1 MDDALRVR
9 VVHGRAGLLHDPLG
23 VGQGQRAAFVQ
34 KIAGGLAVHVLED
47 QVDVSGVLHDGV
59 DVRDVGMVQGRH
71 GARLGQE
78 APALLRVVADLV
90 AHLLDGHAPG
100 QGVVRGLVD
109 DPHASGRDLAQDGIA
124 VPEAVGPLGRLLGGA
139 PADHA
144 ADGAVDGLAPAR
156 GEDVQHPQPD
166 QAAAHK
172 DHDDE
177 LDEALVA
184 APRLRRRGGFAL
196 LDAHVREQEEEVGV
210 LGRLQGF
217 LISRLE
223 ALVDLGRLME
233 GFDGPLAVP
242 EAGQGEGPVVE
253 GVGVGGVALQAVVGV
268 GQSVLVPAGLGEGPG
283 AGLQGRVVAGDEPEG
298 EAGVVDGV
306 AVLAELVLR
315 DGPAVVGLGVA
326 AVEAHGLRE
335 EALGLAVV
343 AHGHGR
349 HALLGD
355 RGGLLDRGRRGRG
368 LALERGRDLLGGHGR
383 RAPGHLGEGG
393 RPGVGGH
400 GEGAALGAGVE
411 HVGKIDRGTAAFGE
425 LEQGERPFVRRID
438 LQGLAGGLGGFVLP
452 ILFGVLMDLTGIRS
466 SAFMLMYG
474 VVWVSLIWMYWTEV
488 RAKEYLAHKSPPEL
502 HAQIISN

>member
-1 MDDALRVR
+1 M
-9 VVHGRAGLLHDPLG
+9 
-23 VGQGQRAAFVQ
+23 
-34 KIAGGLAVHVLED
+34 
-47 QVDVSGVLHDGV
+47 
-59 DVRDVGMVQGRH
+59 
-71 GARLGQE
+71 
-78 APALLRVVADLV
+78 
-90 AHLLDGHAPG
+90 
-100 QGVVRGLVD
+100 
-109 DPHASGRDLAQDGIA
+109 
-124 VPEAVGPLGRLLGGA
+124 
-139 PADHA
+139 
-144 ADGAVDGLAPAR
+144 
-156 GEDVQHPQPD
+156 QHPQSD
-166 QAAAHK
+166 QAAAHE
-172 DHDDE
+172 DDDDE

-355 RGGLLDRGRRGRG
+355 GG
-368 LALERGRDLLGGHGR
+368 
-383 RAPGHLGEGG
+383 
-393 RPGVGGH
+393 
-400 GEGAALGAGVE
+400 
-411 HVGKIDRGTAAFGE
+411 
-425 LEQGERPFVRRID
+425 
-438 LQGLAGGLGGFVLP
+438 
-452 ILFGVLMDLTGIRS
+452 
-466 SAFMLMYG
+466 
-474 VVWVSLIWMYWTEV
+474 
-488 RAKEYLAHKSPPEL
+488 
-502 HAQIISN
+502 